1 MIDRIK
7 THLLISC
14 VWLMAACAGVTPDH
28 YKAERALL
36 ELDRYFT
43 GTVDAWGMFSDRS
56 GTVVRRFNVVI
67 RCAWAGDTGT
77 LDEDFTYSD
86 GRTEKRVWTIRKL
99 GGGRYVGAAG
109 DVVGEAQG
117 SAAGNALHWRYV
129 LELKVGEKN
138 YHVDFDDWMYQMDE
152 DVMLNR
158 AVMSKFGFRLGEVT
172 LVFRKRK

>member
-1 MIDRIK
+1 MIDRVK
-7 THLLISC
+7 TLLLISC
-14 VWLMAACAGVTPDH
+14 VWLMAGCAGVTPDH
-28 YKAERALL
+28 YKAERPLL

-56 GTVVRRFNVVI
+56 GTVVNRFSVVI
-67 RCAWAGDTGT
+67 RCTWAGDTGT

-86 GRTEKRVWTIRKL
+86 GRKEKRVWTIRKL
-99 GGGRYVGAAG
+99 AAGRYVGTAG
-109 DVVGEAQG
+109 DVLGEAHG
-117 SAAGNALHWRYV
+117 SSAGNALHWRYV
-129 LELKVGEKN
+129 LDLKVGEKN

-172 LVFRKRK
+172 LAFRKRK